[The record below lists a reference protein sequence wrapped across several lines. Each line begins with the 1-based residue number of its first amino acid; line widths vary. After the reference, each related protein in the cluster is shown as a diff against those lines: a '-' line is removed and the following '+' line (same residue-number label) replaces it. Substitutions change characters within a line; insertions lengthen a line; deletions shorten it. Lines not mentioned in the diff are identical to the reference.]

1 MILFIKFRKSM
12 EKLVK
17 NKIRNFVAKHLIFGG
32 QGAHVD
38 KAGNKA
44 KRATQKSKYKREIK
58 DEIAKM

>member
-1 MILFIKFRKSM
+1 M